1 MEHTIEK
8 LKEIVQDVNFEVT
21 DLGEGRVRVK
31 SEAMR
36 FDFEFDTLKEAF
48 DFVTDI
54 N

>member
-1 MEHTIEK
+1 MEQTIEK
-8 LKEIVQDVNFEVT
+8 LKEIVRDVNFEVT

-31 SEAMR
+31 SVDMK
-36 FDFEFDTLKEAF
+36 FDFEFNNLKEAF